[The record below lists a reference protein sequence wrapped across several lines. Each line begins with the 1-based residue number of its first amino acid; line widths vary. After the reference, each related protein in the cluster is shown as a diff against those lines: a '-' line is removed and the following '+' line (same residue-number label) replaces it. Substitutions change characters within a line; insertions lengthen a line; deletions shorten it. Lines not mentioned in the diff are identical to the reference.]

1 MTLLFVLRIRLY
13 YYHLSIGLLIT
24 HIKERLVK
32 AFCSALSMPQSR
44 NPYPVSYPMPP
55 FRQSIHMKS
64 TSGCLIRL
72 NMYRSTQERHASI
85 QPCQI
90 HFAGFARATEDQCP
104 HQFHFMPP
112 SPIITE
118 SIPASR
124 SPRKK
129 PTPKFPMPSKQ
140 PSCPHPFHAAIAQ
153 HSASPDH
160 VATRNDECHG

>member
-90 HFAGFARATEDQCP
+90 HYAGFMPTRRPMPASIL
-104 HQFHFMPP
+104 FHGAVA
-112 SPIITE
+112 IINE
-118 SIPASR
+118 SIPAFL
-124 SPRKK
+124 SPRKQ